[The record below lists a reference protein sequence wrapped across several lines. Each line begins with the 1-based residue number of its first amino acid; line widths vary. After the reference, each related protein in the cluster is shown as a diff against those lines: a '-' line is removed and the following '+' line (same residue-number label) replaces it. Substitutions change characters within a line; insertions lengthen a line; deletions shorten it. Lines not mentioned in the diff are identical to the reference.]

1 MLAKNQLEI
10 VEEPGEDCESAT
22 ETESAVWWEDRLAC
36 PVCKARLRPA
46 GGAERLLRCDGADA
60 HSFPRAGNT
69 PILINDA
76 NSVFTVAD
84 FIKMESVD
92 ERSIVHGMY
101 GSDEPILKQPS
112 LREAYRN
119 FATHLAEFRVK
130 LDRPDIDDALRT
142 ALEKNKPAKGERLKV
157 LILGAG
163 AIRYEETEHARHFD
177 FVYSDVT
184 ADIGA
189 DIVCDAHDIP
199 FNDESLDFVICDAV
213 LSNVADPHRV
223 VAEIH
228 RVLKPEGWTYA
239 STPFMQP
246 VCMGVYDVTRFTM
259 VGYRRLFRW
268 FHAETLEPCSGPA
281 SALAYV
287 WQYFLMSFSANPTAV
302 KILKLI
308 GLLTTRPLKFLDKFL
323 MKKPMAADVAGAFV
337 IIAQKADEPISDR
350 MIFDHFQKKR
360 II

>member
-1 MLAKNQLEI
+1 MLAKNDVGLEA
-10 VEEPGEDCESAT
+10 ELAEDPVAT
-22 ETESAVWWEDRLAC
+22 ESGVWWENRLAC
-36 PVCKARLRPA
+36 PVCKARLRPL
-46 GGAERLLRCDGADA
+46 GGKDRLLRCEGAEA
-60 HSFPRAGNT
+60 HTFPRDGNT

-84 FIKMESVD
+84 FIKMDEVD

-101 GSDEPILKQPS
+101 GNEEPMLKQVS
-112 LREAYRN
+112 LRDAYRN

-130 LDRPDIDDALRT
+130 LDRPDIDDALRV
-142 ALEKNKPAKGERLKV
+142 ALEKSKPAAGERLKV

-163 AIRYEETEHARHFD
+163 AIRYEDTEHARHFD

-199 FNDESLDFVICDAV
+199 FEDGSLDFVICDAV

-323 MKKPMAADVAGAFV
+323 IKKPMAADVAGAFV
-337 IIAQKADEPISDR
+337 IIAQRADEPISDR
-350 MIFDHFQKKR
+350 AIFDHFQKKR

>member
-1 MLAKNQLEI
+1 MLANNQLALDEA
-10 VEEPGEDCESAT
+10 PSEDRVDPASA
-22 ETESAVWWEDRLAC
+22 EHAVWWQDLLAC
-36 PVCKARLRPA
+36 PVCKSRLRPLS
-46 GGAERLLRCDGADA
+46 GDDRMLRCDGAEP

-69 PILINDA
+69 PILINDQ

-84 FIKMESVD
+84 FVQMESVD
-92 ERSIVHGMY
+92 DRSIVHGMY
-101 GSDEPILKQPS
+101 GSDQPIAKQS
-112 LREAYRN
+112 LREIYRN
-119 FATHLAEFRVK
+119 FATRLAEFRVK
-130 LDRPDIDDALRT
+130 LDRPEIDDALKI
-142 ALEKNKPAKGERLKV
+142 ALEQSKLPKGERLKV

-163 AIRYEETEHARHFD
+163 AIRYEETDHAAYCE

-184 ADIGA
+184 ADLGS
-189 DIVCDAHDIP
+189 DIVCDALDIP
-199 FNDESLDFVICDAV
+199 FANESLDFVICDAV

-268 FHAETLEPCSGPA
+268 FHAETLQPCSGPA

-287 WQYFLMSFSANPTAV
+287 WQYFLMSFSANPTTV
-302 KILKLI
+302 KMLKLL

-323 MKKPMAADVAGAFV
+323 LNKPMAADVAGAFV
-337 IIAQKADEPISDR
+337 IIAKKADEPLSDR
-350 MIFDHFQKKR
+350 ALFDHFQKKR